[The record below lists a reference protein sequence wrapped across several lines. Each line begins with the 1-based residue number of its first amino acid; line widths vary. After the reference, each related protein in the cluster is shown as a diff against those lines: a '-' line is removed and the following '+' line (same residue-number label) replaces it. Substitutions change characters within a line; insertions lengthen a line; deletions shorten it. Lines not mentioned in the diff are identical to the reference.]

1 MNIKSTLGGL
11 AGACALTLL
20 NESVK
25 KLDKD
30 APRMDLLGMNA
41 VARLTKGHN
50 LLAQTASKLF
60 PVALAGDLVSNS
72 LYYSMADSGDKNK
85 TLVRGALLGLD
96 DRIGMAA
103 ELLYSNK
110 GVKGFS
116 NINLHYITLPL
127 LAQYKLTDRL
137 SAELGPELGY
147 MFSAESA
154 FGNVAN
160 TYTNK
165 FDLAIDGG
173 FRLNSPRLIFGI
185 RYCAGIFSV
194 REPQE
199 SAATPGEKI
208 KYQNRVLQISIGYKL
223 KTIE

>member
-1 MNIKSTLGGL
+1 MHRILTLMFLILPAISYGQVVFGIKGGL
-11 AGACALTLL
+11 NLADIVMT
-20 NESVK
+20 NYINPDVES
-25 KLDKD
+25 
-30 APRMDLLGMNA
+30 
-41 VARLTKGHN
+41 
-50 LLAQTASKLF
+50 
-60 PVALAGDLVSNS
+60 ALAI
-72 LYYSMADSGDKNK
+72 KP
-85 TLVRGALLGLD
+85 GLHAGVFLNGMVD
-96 DRIGMAA
+96 ERVGMAA

-116 NINLHYITLPL
+116 NINLHYITVPL
-127 LAQYKLTDRL
+127 LAQYKLSDRL

-154 FGNVAN
+154 LGNVAN
-160 TYTNK
+160 TYNNK

-173 FRLNSPRLIFGI
+173 FRLDTRRLIFAI

-194 REPQE
+194 REPLE

-208 KYQNRVLQISIGYKL
+208 KYQNRVLQVSIGYKL

>member
-41 VARLTKGHN
+41 VARLTKGNN

-85 TLVRGALLGLD
+85 TLVRGALLGLGAGLGAVVLPKTLGLND
-96 DRIGMAA
+96 DATTRTLKTKILTVSWYVIGGLTAA
-103 ELLYSNK
+103 LA
-110 GVKGFS
+110 
-116 NINLHYITLPL
+116 INLL
-127 LAQYKLTDRL
+127 
-137 SAELGPELGY
+137 
-147 MFSAESA
+147 
-154 FGNVAN
+154 
-160 TYTNK
+160 NK
-165 FDLAIDGG
+165 NNA
-173 FRLNSPRLIFGI
+173 
-185 RYCAGIFSV
+185 
-194 REPQE
+194 
-199 SAATPGEKI
+199 
-208 KYQNRVLQISIGYKL
+208 
-223 KTIE
+223 

>member
-1 MNIKSTLGGL
+1 MIASRFVSFLILVYLMHRFILIMSLILPAIGYGQAVFGIKGGL
-11 AGACALTLL
+11 NLADIVMTNYINPDVESDLAIKAGLHAG
-20 NESVK
+20 VF
-25 KLDKD
+25 LD
-30 APRMDLLGMNA
+30 GM
-41 VARLTKGHN
+41 V
-50 LLAQTASKLF
+50 
-60 PVALAGDLVSNS
+60 
-72 LYYSMADSGDKNK
+72 
-85 TLVRGALLGLD
+85 D

-173 FRLNSPRLIFGI
+173 FRLDSPRLIFGI